1 VNPINDVT
9 YWTAFVAGLLSFF
22 SPCVLPLVPAYLA
35 NLAGESAIDIG
46 GSRRVWPTLL
56 HSVSFVLG
64 FSILFILMGA
74 SAGLIGAS
82 IIAYSDTLR
91 IISGIVVIIFG
102 VFLIAAH
109 KIPWL
114 NYEKRLHMQGGRNP
128 GYIRSMMIGAA
139 FAVGWTPCIGPI
151 LGSILFIA
159 SYTGET
165 AKGAALLAV
174 YSLGG
179 RTIPDHRPGLEL
191 YRTFLERHHAP
202 PWPHFYFKRHTAYN
216 SWYIDAD
223 QPADLAEPVCNLNA
237 F

>member
-1 VNPINDVT
+1 MNQLNDVT

-35 NLAGESAIDIG
+35 NLAGAAAIDTG
-46 GSRRVWPTLL
+46 DARKVWPTLL
-56 HSVSFVLG
+56 HSIAFVLG

-74 SAGLIGAS
+74 AAGLIGAS
-82 IIAYSDTLR
+82 VIAYAETLR

-102 VFLIAAH
+102 IFLIAAY

-114 NYEKRLHMQGGRNP
+114 NYEKRLHLQGARNP
-128 GYIRSMMIGAA
+128 GYIRSLLIGAA

-165 AKGAALLAV
+165 VKGATLLAV
-174 YSLGG
+174 YSMGMG
-179 RTIPDHRPGLEL
+179 IPFLLIGLAWSYIVPFWSGL
-191 YRTFLERHHAP
+191 TRH
-202 PWPHFYFKRHTAYN
+202 
-216 SWYIDAD
+216 
-223 QPADLAEPVCNLNA
+223 LALISILSGILLIIVGVLILTGQMMWLSQFA
-237 F
+237 S

>member
-1 VNPINDVT
+1 MNPINDVT

-74 SAGLIGAS
+74 SAGLIGSS
-82 IIAYSDTLR
+82 IIAYAEPLR
-91 IISGIVVIIFG
+91 IVSGIIVIIFG
-102 VFLIAAH
+102 IFLIAAH

-165 AKGAALLAV
+165 VKGAALLAV
-174 YSLGG
+174 YSMGMGVPFLIIGLAWSYIVPFWSGITRHLGLISILSG
-179 RTIPDHRPGLEL
+179 ILLIIVGILMLTGQMAWLSRFAT
-191 YRTFLERHHAP
+191 
-202 PWPHFYFKRHTAYN
+202 
-216 SWYIDAD
+216 
-223 QPADLAEPVCNLNA
+223 
-237 F
+237 

>member
-1 VNPINDVT
+1 MNQLSDVT
-9 YWTAFVAGLLSFF
+9 YWTAFIAGLLSFF

-56 HSVSFVLG
+56 HSVAFVLG

-82 IIAYSDTLR
+82 IIAYSDILR
-91 IISGIVVIIFG
+91 LVSGMFVIIFG
-102 VFLIAAH
+102 VFLIAAY

-114 NYEKRLHMQGGRNP
+114 NYEKRLHMKGARNP
-128 GYIRSMMIGAA
+128 GYIRSLMIGAA

-165 AKGAALLAV
+165 IKGAALLAV
-174 YSLGG
+174 YSMGMGIPFLLIGLAWSYIVPFWSGITRHLGLISILSG
-179 RTIPDHRPGLEL
+179 ILLIIVGILMLTNQLTWLSRFAT
-191 YRTFLERHHAP
+191 
-202 PWPHFYFKRHTAYN
+202 
-216 SWYIDAD
+216 
-223 QPADLAEPVCNLNA
+223 
-237 F
+237 